1 MKLEQLT
8 GGWEA
13 LEVDVLIL
21 PLFEGEDVEQGL
33 LQEIDQKV
41 AGGILAQAISCG
53 KAKCDFGKSLAVYAP
68 AGSRVK
74 AIHLVSAGR
83 LSSFDAGGFRQLL
96 TQAVR
101 QLAVKKIASLGVVC
115 RASEQ
120 IPFPLR
126 CAVAGVKAGLF
137 DPALHR
143 SRNDEVD
150 CLDRVTLILDPPL
163 TAEEAS
169 RQIQLGAVAG
179 DAVNLARELTN
190 EPGNILPPDAF
201 SERARLVALKAGLE
215 VEVLGLKEL
224 ECLGMRGLLAVS
236 QGSVQHP
243 RMIVLK
249 HFGAPDRAEVPTVF
263 IGKGVTFDSGGLSL
277 KPGHAMEDMKGDK
290 AGACSVLAAMQA
302 VAQLGVERNVVG
314 LLPVVENLPSGS
326 ALRPGDVYRSYSGK
340 TVEVLNTDAE
350 GRLILADAISY
361 ACRMFNP
368 DAIIDLA
375 TLTGS
380 CVVALGY
387 ERAGLFSNND
397 DLCRAVEAASKR
409 VGEKL
414 WRMPLDAEYRREL
427 DSKIADI
434 KNVGGKWGGAITAAK
449 FLEEFVE
456 EVPWCHIDM
465 AGKDFHRSNGD
476 DLGPTGFG
484 VFTLIEFLL
493 QTSRGN
499 RSA

>member
-1 MKLEQLT
+1 MTVEQLT

-13 LEVDVLIL
+13 LEVDALIL
-21 PLFEGEDVEQGL
+21 PVFEGENAEQAL
-33 LQEIDQKV
+33 LKEIDQKV
-41 AGGILAQAISCG
+41 AGGILDRAIGCRNG
-53 KAKCDFGKSLAVYAP
+53 KCDFGKSLAIYPP

-74 AIHLVSAGR
+74 TLLVVSAGR
-83 LSSFDAGGFRQLL
+83 LSDFDAGGFRQLL
-96 TQAVR
+96 TQALR
-101 QLAVKKIASLGVVC
+101 QLASSKITSLGVVC
-115 RASEQ
+115 RAAGQ

-137 DPALHR
+137 NPALHKHR
-143 SRNDEVD
+143 ADEVNSV
-150 CLDRVTLILDPPL
+150 DRVTLVVDPPL
-163 TAEEAS
+163 PPAEAS
-169 RQIQLGAVAG
+169 RQIRMGSIAG
-179 DAVNLARELTN
+179 DAINLARELTN
-190 EPGNILPPDAF
+190 EPGNILPPETFA
-201 SERARLVALKAGLE
+201 ERARKVASDSGLE

-224 ECLGMRGLLAVS
+224 DDLGMGGLLAVS
-236 QGSVQHP
+236 QGSIQHP
-243 RMIVLK
+243 RLIVLK
-249 HFGAPDRAEVPTVF
+249 HVGAADKGKAPAVL

-277 KPGHAMEDMKGDK
+277 KPGHAMEEMKGDK
-290 AGACSVLAAMQA
+290 AGACTVLGAMQA
-302 VAQLGVERNVVG
+302 VARLGIERNVVG

-350 GRLILADAISY
+350 GRLILADAIAY
-361 ACRMFNP
+361 ACRVFKP
-368 DAIIDLA
+368 SAIIDLA

-387 ERAGLFSNND
+387 ERAGLFSNDD
-397 DLCRAVEAASKR
+397 DLCGAVEAASKC

-434 KNVGGKWGGAITAAK
+434 KNIGSKWGGAITAAK

-465 AGKDFHRSNGD
+465 AGKDFHRSNGE

-484 VFTLIEFLL
+484 VITLIEFLL
-493 QTSRGN
+493 QSSPENLPG
-499 RSA
+499 